1 MNDFIP
7 ISLSIRQAV
16 LITGIG
22 RTSLYEAIKSGD
34 LHVRKC
40 GSRTLIRYDDLNQFI
55 NNLPLSKTVG
65 GMDA

>member
-7 ISLSIRQAV
+7 ISISIRQAV

-40 GSRTLIRYDDLNQFI
+40 GSRTLIRYDDLKQYVDD
-55 NNLPLSKTVG
+55 LPLSKTVG
-65 GMDA
+65 GKDA